1 MIRRLGRWLWAPEG
15 RLGTVLGGGYLAIIV
30 GLVALCSGCSTGPKL
45 APAVQV
51 ERVEVKVA
59 VPVPCVKTKDIPP
72 EPPHVASTL
81 TGEAAHDLLI
91 VDGSALDLRTWGE
104 SLSVKL
110 LACASD

>member
-1 MIRRLGRWLWAPEG
+1 MIRRAWRWLWCPEG
-15 RLGTVLGGGYLAIIV
+15 RLGTILGGGYLAIIV
-30 GLVALCSGCSTGPKL
+30 GLVVLCTGCAGPKVP
-45 APAVQV
+45 PAVQV

-59 VPVPCVKTKDIPP
+59 VPVSCVKRATIPA

-104 SLSVKL
+104 SLAAMLS
-110 LACASD
+110 ACAAD